1 MYLSNKGLVT
11 IIILCGIGLADSC
24 GSKDTATNSRSNVAA
39 NGELTKGE
47 QTFASKEPDVYQT
60 EVYYSSGGTSDKYF
74 VARNGNAR
82 RFDTYV
88 KDQLSVTE
96 LIKDNNRYV
105 VDHVRKMYYV
115 EPPSDKGPKVVN
127 PAALAFF
134 QNTQHHEFEEIG
146 RDNSTIT
153 YRAKKL
159 QGDPDQEVVLM
170 IDQKTGLM
178 VHQEVK
184 GADAKNSYTFDLK
197 NVKQEASDDLFQL
210 PAGYKQVTKDEFNPP
225 MKNTNAAAAPLSD
238 KLKTEIK
245 KAHD

>member
-1 MYLSNKGLVT
+1 MFLSNQRRSLVLFSC
-11 IIILCGIGLADSC
+11 IIALATAC
-24 GSKDTATNSRSNVAA
+24 GSRNAVTNAPSTTSA
-39 NGELTKGE
+39 NGDLTKAE

-127 PAALAFF
+127 PA
-134 QNTQHHEFEEIG
+134 
-146 RDNSTIT
+146 
-153 YRAKKL
+153 
-159 QGDPDQEVVLM
+159 
-170 IDQKTGLM
+170 
-178 VHQEVK
+178 
-184 GADAKNSYTFDLK
+184 
-197 NVKQEASDDLFQL
+197 
-210 PAGYKQVTKDEFNPP
+210 
-225 MKNTNAAAAPLSD
+225 
-238 KLKTEIK
+238 
-245 KAHD
+245 